1 MSDLFRL
8 YDLETARDGI
18 LRRRPVNDIDVTAGM
33 KERAEAIF
41 GEALTPPQAV
51 ARIIADVRE
60 RGDDAL
66 REWTGRLD
74 GVALDELAATPEE
87 IEAAVAETSD
97 EDMAALRLS
106 AERIE
111 AFHKR
116 QPIIPWMQPSDEG
129 MLGQLVLPI
138 ERVGVYVP
146 GGTAPLPST
155 LLMCAIPA
163 QVAGVKDIIATT
175 PPGPDGAIPSI
186 VLAAAH
192 VAGIDKVYKLGGAQ
206 AIAALAYGTASVPR
220 VDKIVGPGNLFVT
233 LAKQQVYGAVGIDG
247 LLGPTETVVIADED
261 ADPALVAADLLAQAE
276 HDVLASAI
284 LVTPSRP
291 LAEQVAMQIGR
302 QLEELSRSG
311 FAAESLAGRG
321 GAVITGSLEEAF
333 EVANT
338 YAPEH
343 LQLSVREPSAWLGK
357 VRNAGAV
364 FLGEYSFEVLG
375 DYVAGPS
382 HSLPTSGTARFASG
396 LNVSDFVKITPV
408 IGLNADAAA
417 RLSTTADTIARAE
430 GLTAH
435 AAAARA
441 RQQVKGKR

>member
-1 MSDLFRL
+1 MNDLFRL
-8 YDLETARDGI
+8 YDLETARSGI
-18 LRRRPVNDIDVTAGM
+18 LKRKPINDIDVTPAM
-33 KERAEAIF
+33 QQRTEAIF
-41 GEALTPPQAV
+41 GEQLTPPQAV
-51 ARIIADVRE
+51 ARIIADVRR
-60 RGDDAL
+60 RGDEAL
-66 REWTGRLD
+66 RGWTERID
-74 GVALDELAATPEE
+74 GVALDRFSVTTEE
-87 IEAAVAETSD
+87 MDEAVDSTSAD
-97 EDMAALRLS
+97 DMMALRL
-106 AERIE
+106 AARRIQD
-111 AFHKR
+111 FHRR

-163 QVAGVKDIIATT
+163 QVAGVKSIVATT
-175 PPGPDGAIPSI
+175 PPGPGGAIPSI

-206 AIAALAYGTASVPR
+206 AVAALAYGSASVPR

-233 LAKQQVYGAVGIDG
+233 LAKQQVYGAAGIDG
-247 LLGPTETVVIADED
+247 LLGPTETMVIADEY
-261 ADPALVAADLLAQAE
+261 ANPALVAADLLAQAE

-284 LVTPSRP
+284 LVTPSRQ
-291 LAEQVAMQIGR
+291 LAERVATQIGQ
-302 QLEELSRSG
+302 QLEELTRSS

-321 GAVITGSLEEAF
+321 GAVITGGLEEAF

-338 YAPEH
+338 YGPEH
-343 LQLSVREPSAWLGK
+343 LQLSVREPSSWLGRI
-357 VRNAGAV
+357 RNAGAV

-396 LNVSDFVKITPV
+396 LNVADFVKITPV
-408 IGLNADAAA
+408 IGLNANTAAE
-417 RLSTTADTIARAE
+417 LSASAETLARAE

-441 RQQVKGKR
+441 RRKTEAI

>member
-1 MSDLFRL
+1 MTDLFRL

-18 LRRRPVNDIDVTAGM
+18 LRRRPINDIEVTPDM
-33 KERAEAIF
+33 QRRAEAIF
-41 GEALTPPQAV
+41 GERLTPPQTV
-51 ARIIADVRE
+51 ARIIADVRK

-66 REWTGRLD
+66 REWTERLD
-74 GVALDELAATPEE
+74 GVALDRLATAPEE
-87 IEAAVAETSD
+87 IAAAVAGTSAD
-97 EDMAALRLS
+97 DMAALKLA

-111 AFHKR
+111 AFHRR
-116 QPIIPWMQPSDEG
+116 QPVIPWMRPSNEG
-129 MLGQLVLPI
+129 MLGQLILPI

-163 QVAGVKDIIATT
+163 KVAGVKDIVATT
-175 PPGPDGAIPSI
+175 PPGPGGTIPSI
-186 VLAAAH
+186 VLTAAH
-192 VAGIDKVYKLGGAQ
+192 VAGIDTIYKLGGAQ
-206 AIAALAYGTASVPR
+206 AIAAMAYGTQSVAR

-247 LLGPTETVVIADED
+247 LLGPTETVVIADEY
-261 ADPALVAADLLAQAE
+261 ANPALVAADLLAQAE

-284 LVTPSRP
+284 LITPSRP
-291 LAEQVAMQIGR
+291 LAEQVARQIGQ
-302 QLEELSRSG
+302 QLETLSRAET
-311 FAAESLAGRG
+311 AAESLVGHG
-321 GAVITGSLEEAF
+321 GAVIVDSLDEAF

-343 LQLSVREPSAWLGK
+343 FQLSVREPSTWLGK

-396 LNVSDFVKITPV
+396 LNVADFVKITPV

-417 RLSTTADTIARAE
+417 DLSATADTIARAE

-441 RQQVKGKR
+441 RRRTE

>member
-1 MSDLFRL
+1 MTDLFRL
-8 YDLETARDGI
+8 YDLETAQSGI
-18 LRRRPVNDIDVTAGM
+18 LERKPINDIEVTAGM
-33 KERAEAIF
+33 QQRAEAIF
-41 GEALTPPQAV
+41 GEPLAPTQAV
-51 ARIIADVRE
+51 TRIIADVRQ

-66 REWTGRLD
+66 REWTRRIDGITLD
-74 GVALDELAATPEE
+74 RLAATPEE
-87 IEAAVAETSD
+87 IAAAVASTSP
-97 EDMAALRLS
+97 EDMAALMLS

-111 AFHKR
+111 AFHRR
-116 QPIIPWMQPSDEG
+116 QPVIPWMQPSAEG

-138 ERVGVYVP
+138 GRVGVYVP

-163 QVAGVKDIIATT
+163 RVAGVRDIIATT
-175 PPGPDGAIPSI
+175 PPGPDGSIPPI

-192 VAGIDKVYKLGGAQ
+192 VAGVDRVYKVGGAQ
-206 AIAALAYGTASVPR
+206 AVAAMAYGTASVPR

-247 LLGPTETVVIADED
+247 LLGPTETVVIADEY
-261 ADPALVAADLLAQAE
+261 ANPALVAADLLAQAE

-284 LVTPSRP
+284 LITPSRP
-291 LAEQVAMQIGR
+291 LAEQVARQVGE
-302 QLEELSRSG
+302 QLEVLSRAEI
-311 FAAESLAGRG
+311 AAESLAGRG
-321 GAVITGSLEEAF
+321 GAVIVGSLDQAF
-333 EVANT
+333 EVANA

-343 LQLSVREPSAWLGK
+343 FQLSVREPSAWLGHI
-357 VRNAGAV
+357 RNAGAV

-396 LNVSDFVKITPV
+396 LNVADFVKITPI

-417 RLSTTADTIARAE
+417 DLSAAADTIAQAE

-441 RQQVKGKR
+441 RRNRE

>member
-1 MSDLFRL
+1 MKDLFNL
-8 YDLETARDGI
+8 VDLETARSSI
-18 LRRRPVNDIDVTAGM
+18 LKRKPISDIEVTPATQ
-33 KERAEAIF
+33 ERTEAIF
-41 GEALTPPQAV
+41 GERLNPSEAV
-51 ARIIADVRE
+51 ARIIADVRK

-66 REWTGRLD
+66 REWTERID
-74 GVALDELAATPEE
+74 RVALDALSATPEE
-87 IEAAVAETSD
+87 IAAAVDITPAD
-97 EDMAALRLS
+97 DMAALRL
-106 AERIE
+106 AAQRIE
-111 AFHKR
+111 AFHRR
-116 QPIIPWMQPSDEG
+116 QPIIPWMQPSGEG

-163 QVAGVKDIIATT
+163 QVAGVKNIIATT
-175 PPGPDGAIPSI
+175 PPGPGGTIPAI

-192 VAGIDKVYKLGGAQ
+192 VAGIDTVYKLGGAQ
-206 AIAALAYGTASVPR
+206 AIAALAYGSDSVPR

-233 LAKQQVYGAVGIDG
+233 IAKQQVYGAVGIDG
-247 LLGPTETVVIADED
+247 LLGPTETLVIADEY
-261 ADPALVAADLLAQAE
+261 AKPALVAADLLAQAE

-284 LVTPSRP
+284 LVTPSRR
-291 LAEQVAMQIGR
+291 LAEQVAAQIGQ
-302 QLEELSRSG
+302 QLEVLSRSSL
-311 FAAESLAGRG
+311 AAESLAGRG
-321 GAVITGSLEEAF
+321 GAVIVGSLEEAF
-333 EVANT
+333 EVANV

-343 LQLSVREPSAWLGK
+343 LQLSVREPSSWLGHI
-357 VRNAGAV
+357 RNAGAV

-396 LNVSDFVKITPV
+396 LNVADFVKITPV
-408 IGLNADAAA
+408 IGLNAGAAA
-417 RLSTTADTIARAE
+417 ELSATAETLARAE

-441 RQQVKGKR
+441 RQRE

>member
-1 MSDLFRL
+1 MSDLFQL
-8 YDLETARDGI
+8 YDLATARDGI
-18 LRRRPVNDIDVTAGM
+18 LRRKPINDIEVTPAM
-33 KERAEAIF
+33 KERARDIF
-41 GEALTPPQAV
+41 GEPLTPPQAV

-60 RGDDAL
+60 RGDNAL
-66 REWTGRLD
+66 REWTQLLD
-74 GVALDELAATPEE
+74 GVALDKLAVTPEE
-87 IEAAVAETSD
+87 IAAAVSSTPTD
-97 EDMAALRLS
+97 DMAALKL
-106 AERIE
+106 AAQRIE
-111 AFHKR
+111 AFHRR
-116 QPIIPWMQPSDEG
+116 QPLISWMQPSAEG
-129 MLGQLVLPI
+129 LLGQLVLPI

-163 QVAGVKDIIATT
+163 QVAGVTDIIATT
-175 PPGPDGAIPSI
+175 PPGPDGTVPSI
-186 VLAAAH
+186 ILAAAH
-192 VAGIDKVYKLGGAQ
+192 VAGIDTVYKLGGAQ
-206 AIAALAYGTASVPR
+206 AIAALAYGTAGVPK

-247 LLGPTETVVIADED
+247 LLGPTETVVIADEH

-284 LVTPSRP
+284 LITPSRP
-291 LAEQVAMQIGR
+291 LAEQVAAQIG
-302 QLEELSRSG
+302 QQIETLSRSD
-311 FAAESLAGRG
+311 FAAESLTRRG
-321 GAVITGSLEEAF
+321 GAVIVDSLEQAF
-333 EVANT
+333 AVANT

-343 LQLSVREPSAWLGK
+343 FQLSVREPSAWLGY

-396 LNVSDFVKITPV
+396 LNAADFVKITPV

-417 RLSTTADTIARAE
+417 ELSATADTIARAE

-441 RQQVKGKR
+441 RRRE